1 MCLKIKGFWRATLT
15 LRGQERVKYF
25 FILPTLYN
33 SSGQYLFNAKNQT
46 SQSCLCPERLAPKHL
61 YFFKKRV
68 ILWAP
73 IVYLFKLLQI
83 S

>member
-1 MCLKIKGFWRATLT
+1 MYLKIEGFLRATLT
-15 LRGQERVKYF
+15 LSGQERVKYF

-61 YFFKKRV
+61 YFFKKQV

-73 IVYLFKLLQI
+73 SV
-83 S
+83 